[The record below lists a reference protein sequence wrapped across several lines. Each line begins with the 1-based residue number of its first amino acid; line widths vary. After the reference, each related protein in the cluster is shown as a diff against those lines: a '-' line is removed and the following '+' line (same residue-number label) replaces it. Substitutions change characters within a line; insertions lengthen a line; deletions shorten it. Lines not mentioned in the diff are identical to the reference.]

1 MLNRRCVFVCL
12 QKQEGGALTGV
23 VFYVL
28 LGSVLL
34 LLIGEFFSSPQL
46 RYMFDPLLFLMLLI
60 KDDCQNLTSTL
71 RVTPSRSH
79 DLTSDDQR
87 WKTFQFC
94 FCLKFHIQ

>member
-23 VFYVL
+23 VLYVL

-34 LLIGEFFSSPQL
+34 LVIGEFFSSPQL

-60 KDDCQNLTSTL
+60 SCDGVKDDCQNLTSTL
-71 RVTPSRSH
+71 NAAS
-79 DLTSDDQR
+79 DALTQAR
-87 WKTFQFC
+87 RNFR
-94 FCLKFHIQ
+94 

>member
-46 RYMFDPLLFLMLLI
+46 RYMFDPLFLMLLI

-71 RVTPSRSH
+71 NAASDALTQSRPNF
-79 DLTSDDQR
+79 R
-87 WKTFQFC
+87 
-94 FCLKFHIQ
+94 

>member
-12 QKQEGGALTGV
+12 QKHEGGALTGV

-71 RVTPSRSH
+71 NAAS
-79 DLTSDDQR
+79 DALTQPR
-87 WKTFQFC
+87 RHFR
-94 FCLKFHIQ
+94 